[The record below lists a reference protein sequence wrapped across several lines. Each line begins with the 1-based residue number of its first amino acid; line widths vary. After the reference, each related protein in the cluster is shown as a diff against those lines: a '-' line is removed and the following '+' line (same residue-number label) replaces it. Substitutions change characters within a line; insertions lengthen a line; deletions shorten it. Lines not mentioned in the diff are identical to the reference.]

1 MARTRFLMARGYIEN
16 RHGTYRAVM
25 RYMAHIGRASAR
37 DAEGAVL
44 GEMYKNAGKWYNL
57 TVQVAAGRT
66 IKYTALLRHRCES
79 RYLSADG
86 VSFGVAV

>member
-1 MARTRFLMARGYIEN
+1 MLGK
-16 RHGTYRAVM
+16 
-25 RYMAHIGRASAR
+25 R
-37 DAEGAVL
+37 D
-44 GEMYKNAGKWYNL
+44 KIAGKWYNL

-66 IKYTALLRHRCES
+66 IKYTAELRHRCES